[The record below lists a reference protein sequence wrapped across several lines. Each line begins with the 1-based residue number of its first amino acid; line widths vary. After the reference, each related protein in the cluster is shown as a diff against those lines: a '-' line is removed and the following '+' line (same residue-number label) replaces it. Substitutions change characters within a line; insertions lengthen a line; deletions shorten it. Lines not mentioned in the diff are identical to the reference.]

1 MRPHFKR
8 IISCGVLFLTL
19 YPFVGCTREAPPPP
33 EVIRAIKTITVE
45 ERATAQTRKFSGVI
59 EPVDKSSLSFEVAG
73 NVKDVNFDVGQEF
86 KAGQII
92 ATMDKLT
99 FQLDLDAARAK
110 LARAHAQLAEKEAEY
125 NRYRKVNEE
134 SPGAVSQSSVDQTK
148 AAFMSA
154 RENVRVATSE
164 LNLAQRDMQ
173 KTDLAAPFDGVIARR
188 YVEPFQEVKRGDP
201 VFDVFV
207 EGAMEV
213 ATSIPE
219 TDIEGIFRGQ
229 ACDIVFPM
237 APGTTYRGL
246 VSDIGR
252 LAEAA
257 NAFPV
262 KVKILTVDPKL
273 RPGMTAELTFRISE
287 AAQQHAFLVPV
298 SALLAGEAPQQ
309 GYVFV
314 FDPTTSTVKRVL
326 VKGATESVEGN
337 RLMIAEGLQGGEIIA
352 VAGVSFLEDGQK
364 VKLMS
369 PAKNDPEAKP

>member
-1 MRPHFKR
+1 
-8 IISCGVLFLTL
+8 
-19 YPFVGCTREAPPPP
+19 
-33 EVIRAIKTITVE
+33 
-45 ERATAQTRKFSGVI
+45 
-59 EPVDKSSLSFEVAG
+59 
-73 NVKDVNFDVGQEF
+73 
-86 KAGQII
+86 
-92 ATMDKLT
+92 
-99 FQLDLDAARAK
+99 
-110 LARAHAQLAEKEAEY
+110 
-125 NRYRKVNEE
+125 
-134 SPGAVSQSSVDQTK
+134 VDQTK

-173 KTDLAAPFDGVIARR
+173 KTELAAPFDGVIAKR

-219 TDIEGIFRGQ
+219 TDIEGIFHGQ
-229 ACDIVFPM
+229 ACEIVFPT
-237 APGTTYRGL
+237 APGTIYRGL
-246 VSDIGR
+246 VTDIGR
-252 LAEAA
+252 LAETA

-287 AAQQHAFLVPV
+287 AAQQRAFLVPV
-298 SALLAGEAPQQ
+298 TALAAGESPRQ

-314 FDPTTSTVKRVL
+314 FDPASTTVKRVP
-326 VKGATESVEGN
+326 VKMARGAEDN
-337 RLMIAEGLQGGEIIA
+337 RLMIAEGLQGGEIVA

-364 VKLMS
+364 VKLMA
-369 PAKNDPEAKP
+369 PIKHDPEAKN

>member
-1 MRPHFKR
+1 MEARLKPLLV
-8 IISCGVLFLTL
+8 ITAVFLNL
-19 YPFVGCTREAPPPP
+19 SVSAGCSREEAPPP
-33 EVIRAIKTITVE
+33 EVIRAIKTITVT

-73 NVKDVNFDVGQEF
+73 NVKEVNFDVGQEF
-86 KAGQII
+86 KAGQVL
-92 ATMDKLT
+92 ATLDKLT

-110 LARAHAQLAEKEAEY
+110 LARAHAELAEKEAEY
-125 NRYRKVNEE
+125 NRYQKVNEE

-154 RENVRVATSE
+154 RENVRVASSE

-173 KTDLAAPFDGVIARR
+173 KTALAAPFDGVIAKR
-188 YVEPFQEVKRGDP
+188 YVEPFFEVKRGDP

-229 ACDIVFPM
+229 ACDIVFPT
-237 APGTTYRGL
+237 APGSVYRGL

-262 KVKILTVDPKL
+262 KVKILTIDPKL

-287 AAQQHAFLVPV
+287 AAQQRAFLVPV
-298 SALLAGEAPQQ
+298 TALAAGAEPRK

-314 FDPTTSTVKRVL
+314 FDPATSTVRRVP
-326 VKGATESVEGN
+326 VKVIPGAEDD
-337 RLMIAEGLQGGEIIA
+337 RLMVSEGLAGGEIIA

-364 VKLMS
+364 VKLMAS
-369 PAKNDPEAKP
+369 VANASESKN